1 MATAFGD
8 ELRRKFLSA
17 YDTGAY
23 SLEKLAAIFTVS
35 VEWAKKISA
44 ARTHTGRVER
54 PSYQPGRKPRADNQV
69 QQQVVARVV
78 AQPDLTLVEIQHK
91 LKAEAAVVL
100 SRGRVGALVNKLD
113 LRLKKVTAR
122 RRTRHRG
129 QPKAAR
135 RVCRKDPN
143 DRAGTPDIPVR
154 KWCYTNQ

>member
-35 VEWAKKISA
+35 VEWTKKISA
-44 ARTHTGRVER
+44 ARTRTGRVER

-113 LRLKKVTAR
+113 LRLKKIHCT
-122 RRTRHRG
+122 
-129 QPKAAR
+129 P
-135 RVCRKDPN
+135 PN
-143 DRAGTPDIPVR
+143 ATQRPTKSGAKSLPQRSVR
-154 KWCYTNQ
+154 SSRNA